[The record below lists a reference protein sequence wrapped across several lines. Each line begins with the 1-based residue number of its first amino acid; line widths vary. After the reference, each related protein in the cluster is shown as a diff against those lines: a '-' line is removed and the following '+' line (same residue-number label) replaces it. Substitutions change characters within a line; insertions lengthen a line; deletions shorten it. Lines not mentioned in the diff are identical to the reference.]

1 MSLDP
6 WIALAGL
13 LVGFTVGMTG
23 MGGGALMTPILI
35 LIFRIDPLA
44 AVSSDLVVSLV
55 MKPVGGGVHL
65 KRGTVNRRL
74 VGWLCVGSIPSA
86 FTGVLVL
93 RLIVG
98 EAGTG
103 VLKTLLGG
111 VLLVAA
117 TAIIVKSALQ
127 RRRAERAEEAG
138 EVERPPVTVDP
149 LRTALIGAVGGLV
162 VGLTSVGSGTLIIVM
177 LMLVYPGLR
186 SAELVGTDLVQA
198 IPLVAS
204 AALGHM
210 LFGDVRLGLTASLL
224 AGGLPGV
231 FLGARL
237 SSRAP
242 DRILRPA
249 LLTILV
255 GSGLKLVGAI

>member
-1 MSLDP
+1 MSFDP
-6 WIALAGL
+6 AIALAGL

-23 MGGGALMTPILI
+23 MGGGALMTPLLI
-35 LIFRIDPLA
+35 LLFKIDPLA

-55 MKPVGGGVHL
+55 MKPIGGGVHL

-74 VGWLCVGSIPSA
+74 VLWLCAGSIPSA
-86 FTGVLVL
+86 FAGVLLLNVL
-93 RLIVG
+93 VG
-98 EAGTG
+98 SDDNGA
-103 VLKTLLGG
+103 LKTLLGS

-127 RRRAERAEEAG
+127 RRRAQQAVEG
-138 EVERPPVTVDP
+138 EITVHP
-149 LRTALIGAVGGLV
+149 GRTVLIGALGGLI

-177 LMLVYPGLR
+177 LMLTYPALR
-186 SAELVGTDLVQA
+186 SSELVGTDLVQA

-204 AALGHM
+204 AAIGHL
-210 LFGDVRLGLTASLL
+210 LFGDVRLALTVSLL
-224 AGGLPGV
+224 AGGVPGV

-242 DRILRPA
+242 DRVLRPA
-249 LLTILV
+249 LLTILIA
-255 GSGLKLVGAI
+255 SGLKLVGAI